1 VSHELKTPLNGIL
14 GMCATSIEENDVAQM
29 RQALGIIFKSGD
41 LLLRTLNDLLTF
53 SANQAGNQELALE
66 EREFRAKELEA
77 QILAIFQQQ
86 AVEKEIFLQ
95 VAYDEAEPSAPLRD
109 MTLYG
114 DVHRILQIMIN
125 LCVQLY
131 GLEFSCANQSTLC
144 QQRPQIYTAKRHD
157 TC

>member
-95 VAYDEAEPSAPLRD
+95 VAYDEAESSAPLRD

-125 LCVQLY
+125 L
-131 GLEFSCANQSTLC
+131 
-144 QQRPQIYTAKRHD
+144 
-157 TC
+157 